1 MKVVILC
8 GGLGTRLSEE
18 TKTKPKPMVNVG
30 SKPIIWHLI
39 KYYQFYGFNDF
50 LLATGYKSNVLKK
63 FFENTKIKKSNIKL
77 VYTGKDTLT
86 GGRILRLRKL
96 IKDEEFLMTY
106 GDGLSNV
113 NLKKLISFHRD
124 SKSIVTLTAVRPPV
138 RFGEI
143 TLSSKGKISQ
153 FKEKP
158 QSSKNWINGGFFVM
172 NKVIFDYIKND
183 KTIFEKQPLETL
195 ARNKKLSGYKHFSFW
210 QCMDTMRDK
219 NYLNK
224 LWKENRSPWKK
235 W

>member
-18 TKTKPKPMVNVG
+18 TKTKPKPMVKVG

-39 KYYQFYGFNDF
+39 KYYQSYGFNDF

-63 FFENTKIKKSNIKL
+63 FFESTKIRKSNIEL
-77 VYTGKDTLT
+77 VYTGKNTFT
-86 GGRILRLRKL
+86 GGRILRLKEF
-96 IKDEEFLMTY
+96 IKDDEFLMTY

-113 NLKKLISFHRD
+113 NIKKLITFHRI

-143 TLSSKGKISQ
+143 KISAKGKIGQ

-172 NKVIFDYIKND
+172 NKPIFDYIKND
-183 KTIFEKQPLETL
+183 KTILEKQPLETL
-195 ARNKKLSGYKHFSFW
+195 AKKKKLSGYKHYSFW

-219 NYLNK
+219 IYLNK
-224 LWKENRSPWKK
+224 LWRENKSPWKK